1 MLGIRN
7 KLVFPKLIWMGEGPI
22 IKGDIDS
29 RRGIYRLDWAD
40 FDGQLRKKHER
51 WNETHWPKKDFPYKS
66 TLPPEYDL
74 LLRDVH
80 FAVNQSY
87 SEEIHRNC
95 RRALVEW
102 NTYRGF
108 DTCVREMCLEPGQSH
123 IWVAFKLL
131 TDCLYD
137 SDAKYFH
144 RGPEKWFLANAM
156 VYKFWGHQTGSGLL
170 WRNAKLD
177 ELGERVEGKHVD
189 SEVRK
194 AATAL
199 IKAIDARE
207 QESNEIDSI
216 GDDELDEDKGVKKVE
231 KVRRH
236 VKGLRAKTSYRTP
249 RKGG

>member
-7 KLVFPKLIWMGEGPI
+7 KMVLPQLRWVGEGPI

-40 FDGQLRKKHER
+40 FDGQLRKKREH
-51 WNETHWPKKDFPYKS
+51 WNQTNWPTKDYPYKS
-66 TLPPEYDL
+66 SLPPEYDL
-74 LLRDVH
+74 LLRDVR

-87 SEEIHRNC
+87 REEIHRNC
-95 RRALVEW
+95 RRAMVEW
-102 NTYRGF
+102 NIYRGF
-108 DTCVREMCLEPGQSH
+108 DTCVREMCLEPAQSH
-123 IWVAFKLL
+123 VWVAFKLL
-131 TDCLYD
+131 ADCLYD

-170 WRNAKLD
+170 WRNARLD

-194 AATAL
+194 ATMAF

-207 QESNEIDSI
+207 QAADVELDVEDEEA
-216 GDDELDEDKGVKKVE
+216 DDEVVGMMVK
-231 KVRRH
+231 RH
-236 VKGLRAKTSYRTP
+236 VKGRRTKTSYRTP
-249 RKGG
+249 RKME